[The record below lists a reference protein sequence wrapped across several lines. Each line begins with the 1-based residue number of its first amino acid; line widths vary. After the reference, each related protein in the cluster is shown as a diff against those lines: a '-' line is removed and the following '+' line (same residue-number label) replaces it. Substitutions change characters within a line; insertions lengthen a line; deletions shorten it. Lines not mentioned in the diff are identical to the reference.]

1 MAIYSPVTEINMFTS
16 AVFDMCYWSGV
27 KLHLLYIP
35 QSSVSINEGEFF
47 PLLTILSPI
56 KMSGLNLNVF
66 PHTGPFL
73 KKK

>member
-1 MAIYSPVTEINMFTS
+1 MAIYSPVTDINMFNS
-16 AVFDMCYWSGV
+16 AVFDMCYCSGI

-47 PLLTILSPI
+47 LLFTILSPI

-66 PHTGPFL
+66 PHISPL
-73 KKK
+73 